1 MMETKTV
8 GYFDDWNVRFRSGTI
23 APDSIPG
30 QLGAVVLREIAALPV
45 KKPRFVEIGCGTGWL
60 AEHLTDS
67 DGYFGL
73 DLSPA
78 AIKVAQNRL
87 PQARFVA
94 ANFLEWDF
102 KGEKFNVGLLIDSIS
117 SFSDQ
122 DSAISKMFELLEV
135 SSYFVLTSVNP
146 FVYSRISSVGPPAEG
161 QVRKWLSRI
170 ALTALLRRHGFQ
182 LVKFYTTM
190 PAGYRGILRWVN
202 SRKNNRM
209 VGTILPEAKMTK
221 AKEMGGLGRYFVVV
235 ARKTG
240 KGNYKT

>member
-1 MMETKTV
+1 MEAKTV
-8 GYFDDWNVRFRSGTI
+8 SHFDDWNIRYRSGTI
-23 APDSIPG
+23 ASDSIPG

-45 KKPRFVEIGCGTGWL
+45 KQPRFVEIGCGTGWL

-87 PQARFVA
+87 PQTRFVA
-94 ANFLEWDF
+94 ANFLDWDF
-102 KGEKFNVGLLIDSIS
+102 KGEKFDVGLLIDSIT

-122 DSAISKMFELLEV
+122 DSAIGKISELLEM
-135 SSYFVLTSVNP
+135 SSYFLLTSVNP
-146 FVYSRISSVGPPAEG
+146 FVYSRLSSVGPPGEG
-161 QVRKWLSRI
+161 QVRKWLSRT

-190 PAGYRGILRWVN
+190 PAGDRGILRWVN
-202 SRKNNRM
+202 SGKINRM
-209 VGTILPEAKMTK
+209 VETIVPEVKVTK
-221 AKEMGGLGRYFVVV
+221 AKEMAGLGRYFIVV
-235 ARKTG
+235 AQKIG
-240 KGNYKT
+240 KGSGKA